1 MTQKRLVKRIPFEN
15 GNLYGIVDGKRL
27 LLAECKPEAEIYE
40 SVTEI
45 RTIGS
50 RGYPVKRHLAG
61 LVLCPTPVAVEFTE
75 ELFQRISCFDLS
87 ADYLRED
94 GIFESVCF
102 NNLIPHE
109 IDLDGDWEF
118 EIPDYSL
125 LIKLVG
131 IR

>member
-1 MTQKRLVKRIPFEN
+1 MTQKRLVKRIPFEC

-27 LLAECKPEAEIYE
+27 LLAKCKPEAELYE

-45 RTIGS
+45 HSIAS
-50 RGYPVKRHLAG
+50 QGYSVKKRMAG

-75 ELFQRISCFDLS
+75 ELFQKISCFDLS

-94 GIFESVCF
+94 GILENICF
-102 NNLIPHE
+102 YNLIPNE
-109 IDLDGDWEF
+109 IDLDGDWVF

-125 LIKLVG
+125 LKRLAG
-131 IR
+131 I

>member
-1 MTQKRLVKRIPFEN
+1 MTQKRLIKRIPFES

-27 LLAECKPEAEIYE
+27 LLAKCKPEAEVYE

-45 RTIGS
+45 HSIAS
-50 RGYPVKRHLAG
+50 QGYSVKKRMAG
-61 LVLCPTPVAVEFTE
+61 LVFCPTPVAVEFTE
-75 ELFQRISCFDLS
+75 ELFRKISCFDLS

-94 GIFESVCF
+94 GILENVCF

-109 IDLDGDWEF
+109 IDLDGDWKF

-125 LIKLVG
+125 LKRLAG
-131 IR
+131 I